1 MSDAKQQLMDQV
13 RQQAALQNARQLVE
27 VLHHPSSSHSPLDLP
42 SPSLPAY
49 QLTSPPQKLNE
60 HCFERCVPS
69 PGSSLSSSE
78 QTCLT
83 HCMEKYM
90 ASWNAVS
97 RQYMGHVQ
105 KGVAGQG
112 GGLGGGL

>member
-1 MSDAKQQLMDQV
+1 MADAKQQLMDQV

-27 VLHHPSSSHSPLDLP
+27 VPPPLPLPP
-42 SPSLPAY
+42 SPSLWPPVP
-49 QLTSPPQKLNE
+49 LTHSQKLNE
-60 HCFERCVPS
+60 HCFQRCVPS

-90 ASWNAVS
+90 ASWNTVS

-105 KGVAGQG
+105 KGVAGQSAAG
-112 GGLGGGL
+112 GIGL